1 MTPEKPIDSPMKRS
15 EKAKTTGLTKSQRE
29 NVETFLHL
37 FTDLE
42 KALKVKLRRSIN
54 DRTGFS
60 ALVRIYEE
68 KNPYWQE
75 SADLL
80 RNFADIRNL
89 LTHQRGTAFGYPI
102 AVTPPLIKIIH
113 KIKDQLLKPEPVSDR
128 YSRSVRTVSAD
139 DTIAFVLALAFENGF
154 SQFPVVNNGQFRGLI
169 TENEMVRWLG
179 RESKTNTGE
188 VNLAAVSVKMVLKE
202 KDPDMRD
209 IAIFHF
215 EKLNAPV
222 QEVMGLFAAQ
232 PALEVVLL
240 TDSGTGNT
248 PIKGIITQW
257 DAARYPG

>member
-1 MTPEKPIDSPMKRS
+1 MSTEEPMNFTISGK
-15 EKAKTTGLTKSQRE
+15 EEAKSFGLTKNQRE

-42 KALKVKLRRSIN
+42 KALKVKLRRSTN
-54 DRTGFS
+54 DRTRFS
-60 ALVRIYEE
+60 ALVSFYED
-68 KNPYWQE
+68 KNPYWKE

-102 AVTPPLIKIIH
+102 AVTPPLIKVIQR
-113 KIKDQLLKPEPVSDR
+113 IKEQLLKPEPISER
-128 YSRSVRTVSAD
+128 YCRSVKTVSAD
-139 DTIAFVLALAFENGF
+139 DTIACVLALAFENGF

-169 TENEMVRWLG
+169 TENEIVRWLG
-179 RESKTNTGE
+179 RESKMKSVE
-188 VNLAAVSVKMVLKE
+188 VNLAAFSVRMVLKE
-202 KDPDMRD
+202 KDPFLKD

-215 EKLNAPV
+215 EKLDAPV
-222 QEVMGLFAAQ
+222 QEVMGRFAAQ